1 MSEPV
6 WFRHCQLKNETEGK
20 HMTKIAFLGA
30 GSMGQGMIR
39 NFLRGGHEV
48 TVYNRT
54 LEKARHLEADGAKL
68 ARTPREA
75 ATGAEAVFSM
85 LTNDEASR
93 ECWTGADGVFAAH
106 PAPGTFVIECS
117 TLSNPWVLEL
127 SRLAAARN
135 LRFLDCPVAGRP
147 DVAAAGQLNIFIG
160 GNAQDVAAVRPLL
173 AAISKKVTHFGA
185 AGTGNA
191 FKLIYNLL
199 GAIQVAALAEAM
211 AACEATG
218 IDLAAAAEAF
228 SIGATGSPHVVRHSG
243 YMSRGT
249 HENPV
254 QFSGRGRVKD
264 MSYGI
269 DFIEGLGAQAVIG
282 NAARAVFGQMN
293 EYGMSDRNDSELID
307 TLRIAHGRPR

>member
-1 MSEPV
+1 
-6 WFRHCQLKNETEGK
+6 
-20 HMTKIAFLGA
+20 MTKIAFLGA
-30 GSMGQGMIR
+30 GNMGQGMIR
-39 NFLRGGHEV
+39 NFLRRGHEV

-54 LEKARHLEADGAKL
+54 PEKAYALEADGAKL

-75 ATGAEAVFSM
+75 AAGAEAVCSM

-93 ECWTGADGVFAAH
+93 ACWTGADGVFAGN
-106 PAPGTFVIECS
+106 PAPGTFVIESS

-127 SRLAAARN
+127 SRLAAARK

-160 GNAQDVAAVRPLL
+160 GEAQDVEAARPLL
-173 AAISKKVTHFGA
+173 AAISKKITHFGA

-199 GAIQVAALAEAM
+199 GAVQVAALAEAM
-211 AACEATG
+211 AACEVAG

-228 SIGATGSPHVVRHSG
+228 SIGATGSPHVVRHAR
-243 YMSRGT
+243 YMSSGT
-249 HENPV
+249 HEDPV
-254 QFSGRGRVKD
+254 QFSGKGRVKD

-269 DFIEGLGAQAVIG
+269 DFIEVAGAQAVIG
-282 NAARAVFGQMN
+282 QAARAVFKQMDD
-293 EYGMSDRNDSELID
+293 YGMSDQNDSELID
-307 TLRIAHGRPR
+307 ALRIAHGRARAK

>member
-1 MSEPV
+1 
-6 WFRHCQLKNETEGK
+6 
-20 HMTKIAFLGA
+20 MTKIAFLGA

-39 NFLRGGHEV
+39 NLLRGGHEV

-54 LEKARHLEADGAKL
+54 VAKARYLEADGARL

-75 ATGAEAVFSM
+75 ATGVDAVFSM

-93 ECWTGADGVFAAH
+93 ACWTGDDGVFAATLT
-106 PAPGTFVIECS
+106 PGTFVIESS

-147 DVAAAGQLNIFIG
+147 DVAAAGQLSVFIG
-160 GNAQDVAAVRPLL
+160 GDPQDVEAVRPLL
-173 AAISKKVTHFGA
+173 KSISKKVTYFGA

-211 AACEATG
+211 AACEAAG
-218 IDLAAAAEAF
+218 IDLTAAAGAF

-243 YMSRGT
+243 YMSRGA

-269 DFIEGLGAQAVIG
+269 DFIEGVGAQAVIG
-282 NAARAVFGQMN
+282 NAARAVFVQMD
-293 EYGMSDRNDSELID
+293 EYGMGDRNDSELID
-307 TLRIAHGRPR
+307 TLRIAHGRPLSR

>member
-1 MSEPV
+1 
-6 WFRHCQLKNETEGK
+6 
-20 HMTKIAFLGA
+20 MTKIAFLGA
-30 GSMGQGMIR
+30 GNMGQGMIR
-39 NFLRGGHEV
+39 NFLRLGHEV

-54 LEKARHLEADGAKL
+54 LEKARQLEADGAKL

-75 ATGAEAVFSM
+75 ATGVEAVFAM

-93 ECWTGADGVFAAH
+93 ACWTGADGVFSA
-106 PAPGTFVIECS
+106 PLTPGTFVIESS

-127 SRLAAARN
+127 SRLAEARH

-147 DVAAAGQLNIFIG
+147 DVAAAGQLNVFAG
-160 GNAQDVAAVRPLL
+160 GDPQDVEAVRPLL
-173 AAISKKVTHFGA
+173 GAISKKVTHFGP

-191 FKLIYNLL
+191 FKLIYNVM
-199 GAIQVAALAEAM
+199 GAIHVAALAEGM
-211 AACEATG
+211 FACEAAG

-264 MSYGI
+264 IGYGI
-269 DFIEGLGAQAVIG
+269 AFIEGVGAQAVIG
-282 NAARAVFGQMN
+282 NAARAVFGQMDD
-293 EYGMSDRNDSELID
+293 YDMSDLNDSELID
-307 TLRIAHGRPR
+307 TLRIAHGRPRPK